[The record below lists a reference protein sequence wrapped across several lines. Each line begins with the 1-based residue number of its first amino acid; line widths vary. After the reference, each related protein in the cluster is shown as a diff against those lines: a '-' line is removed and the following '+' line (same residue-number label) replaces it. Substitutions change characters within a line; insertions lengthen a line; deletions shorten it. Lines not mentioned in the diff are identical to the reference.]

1 MKGLLRFRVLPA
13 HVEDALVKFREA
25 GFEPFAV
32 QGREDGNTSIE
43 FRGIPEGDQ
52 WALVSAFPK
61 EYSAIIGILNGL
73 PFGNDDASIH

>member
-32 QGREDGNTSIE
+32 QVREDGNTSIE
-43 FRGIPEGDQ
+43 FRGITESDQ
-52 WALVSAFPK
+52 WALISAFPN
-61 EYSAIIGILNGL
+61 EYSAIIGVLNGL
-73 PFGNDDASIH
+73 AFANDDASIH